1 MPGGAAFVAL
11 KRTKNP
17 KDVGRF
23 LDFLAGD
30 AVYAEYMA
38 KTDNI
43 PASAAVAKKG
53 LEYNMSP
60 PAKAALTAF
69 VGQVPALSPIA
80 YDLQGYKYNRAL
92 FNPTAA
98 RLGQAIAGEMSL
110 DDALKRISADIDE
123 QVKAA
128 AK

>member
-1 MPGGAAFVAL
+1 
-11 KRTKNP
+11 
-17 KDVGRF
+17 
-23 LDFLAGD
+23 
-30 AVYAEYMA
+30 MA

-43 PASAAVAKKG
+43 PANAAVAKKG
-53 LEYNMSP
+53 VEYNVSP
-60 PAKAALTAF
+60 PAKAALGVF
-69 VGQVPALSPIA
+69 VAQVGLLSPIA
-80 YDLQGYKYNRAL
+80 YEIQGYKYNRAL